1 MKPIEQARADLN
13 AEQAKG
19 EHSDFM
25 AHMGR
30 VLDAGVKLKKIMLD
44 KGIASAKAK
53 CPMCPDGYLHGRL
66 AGRKNHMRMWCD
78 GNGCDV
84 MMME

>member
-1 MKPIEQARADLN
+1 MKPIDQARADMT
-13 AEQAKG
+13 AEQAKA

-30 VLDAGVKLKKIMLD
+30 VLAAGVKLKKVMLD
-44 KGIASAKAK
+44 KGITSAKAK
-53 CPMCPDGYLHGRL
+53 CPMCDAGFLHGRL

-78 GNGCDV
+78 GDGCNA

>member
-1 MKPIEQARADLN
+1 MKPIERARQEMTASG
-13 AEQAKG
+13 ASA

-30 VLDAGVKLKKIMLD
+30 VLAAGVKLKKVMLD

-53 CPMCPDGYLHGRL
+53 CPMCAGGYLHGRL

-78 GNGCDV
+78 GEGCNA